1 MFRAPRHL
9 RRPCRHLLR
18 LRNRL
23 CIRVLPGLHVYGF
36 VWACVLAFQ
45 NVVVLGG
52 VVAFGS
58 ATEFQSTNDPH
69 IHGEVHIVCIY
80 QFSTLEEIA
89 NEIKKKLLDPKTVFD
104 FNAWLHREEPFNPTR
119 LVVFFCS
126 S

>member
-1 MFRAPRHL
+1 MPM
-9 RRPCRHLLR
+9 
-18 LRNRL
+18 
-23 CIRVLPGLHVYGF
+23 GG
-36 VWACVLAFQ
+36 
-45 NVVVLGG
+45 VLGG
-52 VVAFGS
+52 VDAFGS

-119 LVVFFCS
+119 LVVFFFS
-126 S
+126 SISFNSYTLLSRVNLNRIN